1 MIIPIVYED
10 GDILV
15 INKPANLL
23 THPKNEKDQS
33 ESIVGWLIEKYPN
46 IKNVGDHV
54 KPGGHV
60 TGDSL
65 RPGIV
70 HRLDKNTSGLLI
82 IAKTQPAFLYFKN
95 LFQERKIEKKYIA
108 MVYGSL
114 EEKSGIIESP
124 LGKIGSKQTTRIH
137 GKKELKIKEAIT
149 EYRVL
154 KRLKD
159 YSLLEVS
166 PKTGRTH
173 QIRIHLN
180 SIGHPIVGDDLYG
193 KKKDEFNLNRLFLHA
208 FYLKFISPSGKAIAL
223 EADLPDELNKIIASL
238 EK

>member
-1 MIIPIVYED
+1 MVIPIVYED

-15 INKPANLL
+15 INKPAGLL
-23 THPKNEKDQS
+23 VHPKNGEDES
-33 ESIVGWLIEKYPN
+33 ESVAGWLIKKYPN
-46 IKNVGDHV
+46 IKNVGD
-54 KPGGHV
+54 PSTSSGQEIP
-60 TGDSL
+60 

-82 IAKTQPAFLYFKN
+82 IAKTQSAFLHLKK

-108 MVYGSL
+108 MVHGSFK
-114 EEKSGIIESP
+114 EKSGIIKSP
-124 LGKIGSKQTTRIH
+124 IGKIGAKQTTRIH
-137 GKKELKIKEAIT
+137 GKKELKIKEATT

-154 KRLKD
+154 KRFGD

-180 SIGHPIVGDDLYG
+180 SISHPVVGDNLYG

-208 FYLKFISPSGKAIAL
+208 AYLKFTSPSGKAIVL
-223 EADLPDELNKIIASL
+223 EADLPDKLNKIIVGLAPTP
-238 EK
+238 

>member
-1 MIIPIVYED
+1 MFIPIVYED
-10 GDILV
+10 EDILV
-15 INKPANLL
+15 INKPANFL
-23 THPKNEKDQS
+23 THPKSKKDES
-33 ESIVGWLIEKYPN
+33 ESVAGWLIEKYSN
-46 IKNVGDHV
+46 IKNVGED
-54 KPGGHV
+54 P
-60 TGDSL
+60 L

-82 IAKTQPAFLYFKN
+82 LAKTQSAFLYLKK
-95 LFQERKIEKKYIA
+95 LFQERKIEKKYIS
-108 MVYGSL
+108 MVHGSL
-114 EEKSGIIESP
+114 KEKNGIIKSP
-124 LGKIGSKQTTRIH
+124 IGKIGAKQTTRIY

-154 KRLKD
+154 KKLGD

-180 SIGHPIVGDDLYG
+180 SIGHPVVGDNLYG

-208 FYLKFISPSGKAIAL
+208 IYLKFISPSGRAIVL
-223 EADLPDELNKIIASL
+223 ETELPEELSKIISGL